1 MAIMQSAVESAA
13 SIFEKRFLKN
23 AFLPVLLLPVA
34 ILAPWSLQGSRL
46 NSLEDHLQHQSL
58 AIKIIEV
65 ALYFGNAWFL
75 AAILASQWRNVIRLF
90 EGYPL
95 MRLPW
100 VGRACAKWYQ
110 AKAAGLESDPNQSPW
125 LLYYNFPMDS
135 GDFLPTR
142 LGNVLC
148 AAERYPYYR
157 YGADSIVLWPRLYHI
172 LPRDFV
178 DDVEEAR
185 ASLEFLLVISL
196 WCIAAGAGALILL
209 VASHSSFVLM
219 LFILVVSAI
228 GSYAFYVSAIWAAV
242 EYGEEL
248 RSGMELF
255 RLQLLERMK
264 LRPPKNLRQEQ
275 ETWNYLLQFIGSNA
289 ADLEAPYVDPDP
301 PHLVINLP
309 DLGSLLA

>member
-1 MAIMQSAVESAA
+1 MENVVASAA
-13 SIFEKRFLKN
+13 SIFERRFLKN

-34 ILAPWSLQGSRL
+34 VLAPWSLQGGRL
-46 NSLEDHLQHQSL
+46 DSLEAHFQHEGL
-58 AIKIIEV
+58 GVRIIEV
-65 ALYFGNAWFL
+65 ALYFGITWFI

-100 VGRACAKWYQ
+100 VGQACAKWYHTRSEE
-110 AKAAGLESDPNQSPW
+110 LESDPSPW
-125 LLYYNFPMDS
+125 PLYYNFPMDS
-135 GDFLPTR
+135 SDFLPTR

-172 LPRDFV
+172 LPREFV

-196 WCIAAGAGALILL
+196 WFVVTGAGALVLL
-209 VASHSSFVLM
+209 IASHSSFLLM
-219 LFILVVSAI
+219 LFILALATV
-228 GSYAFYVSAIWAAV
+228 GSYAFYISGIGAAI

-255 RLQLLERMK
+255 RLQLLEWMK
-264 LRPPKNLRQEQ
+264 LPPPKNLGEEQ
-275 ETWNYLLQFIGSNA
+275 DTWNRLLQFIGSNA
-289 ADLEAPYVDPDP
+289 ADPAAPYVDPDP
-301 PHLVINLP
+301 PHMVVNLP
-309 DLGSLLA
+309 DLVRDPRKP